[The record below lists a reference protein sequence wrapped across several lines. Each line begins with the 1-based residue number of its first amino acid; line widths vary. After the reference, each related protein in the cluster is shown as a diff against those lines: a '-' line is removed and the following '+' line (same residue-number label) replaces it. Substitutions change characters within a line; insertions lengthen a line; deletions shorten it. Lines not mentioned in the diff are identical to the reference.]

1 MLAAAECATGEAIIA
16 AGWSL
21 AERSG
26 SAVLAKGGHADG
38 DRVVDRLFI
47 PDGGF
52 ASFDDPRIDT
62 RHTHGTGCTLSSA
75 IATLLGKGLSL
86 RDAVGEARRFV
97 RAALLA
103 APGFGEG
110 HGPMGHYAAR

>member
-1 MLAAAECATGEAIIA
+1 MEGC
-16 AGWSL
+16 
-21 AERSG
+21 
-26 SAVLAKGGHADG
+26 AVLAKGGHADG